1 MPDVEHDA
9 AFMRRAVRLAEN
21 SRGLAEPNP
30 TVGAVIVAGG
40 RVVGEG
46 WTAAYGG
53 PHAEIAALEQ
63 AGKAARGATMYVTLE
78 PCAHRGKTPPCAP
91 ELVRAGL
98 DRVVMAVLDP
108 TPKTRDK
115 GRLLLEREGVRTE
128 VGLCRE
134 EAVRQ
139 NAAFFK
145 RAATGKPLVMVKWA
159 MTADGKIATRTGD
172 SRWISGA
179 ESRRRVHELR
189 GMVDCVIVGVGTALR
204 DDPRL
209 TCRDAERRR
218 TATRLVLC
226 SGRVPPPDARLFATL
241 DEAPLVLAYP
251 QGAPPTGLDAAVEGG
266 AEALPLPAEEGC
278 QGRLEPSALLE
289 ELGRR
294 EMANVLIEGGA
305 QTLGAFF
312 DAGQVDRVL
321 VFVAPKVAGGRDATT
336 AVAGRG
342 VEDMDHASH
351 LLNVESERVGPDM
364 LMQGWMR
371 DPLSWLP

>member
-1 MPDVEHDA
+1 LPDVEHDA
-9 AFMRRAVRLAEN
+9 TFMRRAVRLAEN

-63 AGKAARGATMYVTLE
+63 AGEAARGATMYVTLE
-78 PCAHRGKTPPCAP
+78 PCAHQGKTPPCAP

-98 DRVVMAVLDP
+98 HRVIMAVLDP
-108 TPKTRDK
+108 TQKTRDK
-115 GRLLLEREGVRTE
+115 GRRLLEREGVRTE

-145 RAATGKPLVMVKWA
+145 RAATGKPLVIAKWA

-189 GMVDCVIVGVGTALR
+189 GMVDCVIIGVGTALR

-209 TCRDAERRR
+209 TCRDAEKRRR
-218 TATRLVLC
+218 ATRLVLC

-251 QGAPPTGLDAAVEGG
+251 ECAPPTGLDTAVEDG
-266 AEALPLPAEEGC
+266 AEALPVPAEEGSS
-278 QGRLEPSALLE
+278 GRLDPATLLE

-294 EMANVLIEGGA
+294 HMANVLIEGGA
-305 QTLGAFF
+305 ETLGAFF

-321 VFVAPKVAGGRDATT
+321 VFVAPRVAGGRDATT

-342 VEDMDHASH
+342 IERMDEAHE
-351 LLNVESERVGPDM
+351 LLNVETERIGPDI
-364 LMQGWMR
+364 LIQGWVR